1 VTGGT
6 GGTTRGTTARIAWFE
21 QLGSQTER
29 TNPAPVVTLDAPTG
43 VRATGGRGHVTLDWQ
58 PVDGAIGYLV
68 QRGSSPDGP
77 FAVIDHGGG
86 DVLALPAPPY
96 ADTIAG
102 VGEPG
107 FYVVSALA
115 SIEAAPGP
123 PSSVVNATPLD
134 DGERTIRIDVDAGRV
149 IGRVGR
155 PWRPVIGSEHL
166 ALLLRGAGPG
176 GSNVGDQLAEAF
188 RIVHRELG
196 VEAVRAHAIFDD
208 SLGVYR
214 EVNGRPVHDYE
225 RVDAAYDRLLAT
237 GLRPFVELSFMPRD
251 LASDPERTTFHY
263 RGIIS
268 PPHDPD
274 RWSGLVSD
282 FCRHL
287 VGRYGLDVVRG
298 WPFEVWNEP
307 NLRLFWTATEAE
319 YFDLY
324 DTTARAVRSVDDRLS
339 VGGPSTAAV
348 GWVDDLLAHVAAS
361 GGPLDFVSTHTYG
374 APPLDLRP
382 VAERFGRAGL
392 PIHWTEWGVSPTHA
406 AEVNDSVWGAPLVCR
421 GMRSAAGRVA
431 SLSYWVASDHFVEL
445 GEPTRLLHGGFGL
458 LTIGNLRKPRYWA
471 LRVLELLGDEELA
484 CELDGDG
491 AGGLVEAWASRHPD
505 GRISIVIWN
514 GTLDQSKTDGDARL
528 DRDIRLDVSGLPN
541 GRLTA
546 RHFRVDAV
554 HSNVSATWA
563 HLGGGDWP
571 DASGWQALR
580 QADRLEELDPPRS
593 EVVREGRVAVEFE
606 LPMPSISLVE
616 LTPG

>member
-1 VTGGT
+1 MTEGT
-6 GGTTRGTTARIAWFE
+6 ATTARIAWFE

-29 TNPAPVVTLDAPTG
+29 TRPAAPVSLAAPTG
-43 VRATGGRGHVTLDWQ
+43 LRASGGRGHVTLDWE

-77 FAVIDHGGG
+77 FGVIDHGGG
-86 DVLALPAPPY
+86 DVLAVPAPPY
-96 ADTIAG
+96 ADTMAAIGQPAY
-102 VGEPG
+102 
-107 FYVVSALA
+107 YVVSALS
-115 SIEAAPGP
+115 SIEASPGP
-123 PSSVVNATPLD
+123 RSGVAGATPRD
-134 DGERTIRIDVDAGRV
+134 GGERTIAIRVDCDRV
-149 IGRVGR
+149 NGAVQR
-155 PWRPVIGSEHL
+155 PWRPLIGSEHL

-176 GSNVGDQLAEAF
+176 GSNVGDELAEAF

-196 VEAVRAHAIFDD
+196 VRAVRAHAIFDD

-214 EVNGRPVHDYE
+214 ESNGRPIHDYE

-251 LASDPERTTFHY
+251 LASDPEQTAFHY

-268 PPHDPD
+268 PPRDPAG
-274 RWSGLVSD
+274 WSDLVSG
-282 FCRHL
+282 FARHL
-287 VGRYGLDVVRG
+287 AGRYGIDEVRS

-307 NLRLFWTATEAE
+307 NLRLFWAATEAE

-324 DTTARAVRSVDDRLS
+324 DLTARAIDSVDDRLM

-348 GWVDDLLAHVAAS
+348 GWIDDLLAHVEES
-361 GGPLDFVSTHTYG
+361 GAPLDFMSTHTYG

-382 VAERFGRAGL
+382 VATRYGRSGL

-471 LRVLELLGDEELA
+471 LRMLERLGERELG
-484 CELDGDG
+484 CDLDGDG
-491 AGGLVEAWASRHPD
+491 AGSLVEAWASRARD
-505 GRISIVIWN
+505 GRIAVVIWN
-514 GTLDQSKTDGDARL
+514 GTLDQTKTDGDPRL
-528 DRDIRLDVSGLPN
+528 ARDIRLELSGLPG
-541 GRLTA
+541 GRVTVD
-546 RHFRVDAV
+546 HFRVDAT

-563 HLGGGDWP
+563 DLGGGDWP
-571 DASGWQALR
+571 DETGWEALR
-580 QADRLEELDPPRS
+580 RADRLAELEPRRS
-593 EVVREGRVAVEFE
+593 EVIHGGQLALEFE
-606 LPMPSISLVE
+606 LPMPSISLIEV
-616 LTPG
+616 TPA